1 VARDYDICVVGGG
14 IQGCGVAQAAAAA
27 GYSVVL
33 LEKNGL
39 ASATS
44 SRSSKLIHGGLRY
57 LESGQFHLVAESIKE
72 RELLIKIAPGLVRR
86 VPFYIPLYKY
96 TSRKSWQIFLGLSL
110 YALFGRLKAVACFRH
125 IPEKDWLQLDGLT
138 GKNLKSVYQY
148 TDAQTDDIKL
158 TRAVMN
164 SAVELGAELIC
175 PAMFQNAVYENQTYT
190 VTYEKDNQVRNLDCK
205 VLINASGPWVNHV
218 QKRITPNVDETPIE
232 LVQGA
237 HIIIRQPAPK
247 GIYYVE
253 SPGDRRAVF
262 IMPWY
267 GQTMVGTTETP
278 FTGDPAKIEPT
289 EHELDYLQ
297 NIVKYY
303 FPTYDDQILHSFA
316 GVRVLPKGKG
326 SMFNRTRETVYFT
339 DPALPGYIA
348 LMGGKL
354 TGYRATAQKAMKMVR
369 SFLPVKSAIADT
381 REIILKDIAE

>member
-1 VARDYDICVVGGG
+1 MSRHYDICVIGGG

-33 LEKNGL
+33 LEKSGL

-57 LESGQFHLVAESIKE
+57 LESGQFHLVAESIHE
-72 RELLIKIAPGLVRR
+72 RELLIKIAPALVKR
-86 VPFYIPLYKY
+86 VPFYIPLYKQ
-96 TSRKSWQIFLGLSL
+96 TGRKSWQIFIGLSL
-110 YALFGRLKAVACFRH
+110 YALFARLKAVACFRR
-125 IPEKDWLQLDGLT
+125 IPEKDWGKLDGLT
-138 GKNLKSVYQY
+138 EKNLKSVFQY

-175 PAMFQNAVYENQTYT
+175 PARFNNAHYENKLYTVVYEQ
-190 VTYEKDNQVRNLDCK
+190 DNQVNELNCT
-205 VLINASGPWVNHV
+205 VLINAGGPWVNKI
-218 QKRITPNVDETPIE
+218 QKNITPGVKETPIE

-237 HIIIRQPAPK
+237 HIVIKQPAPK

-253 SPGDRRAVF
+253 SPSDKRAVF

-267 GQTMVGTTETP
+267 EHTMVGTTETH
-278 FTGDPAKIEPT
+278 FEGDPDTIKPT
-289 EHELDYLQ
+289 EHERDYLQ

-303 FPTYDDQILHSFA
+303 FPGYDTEIVHAFA
-316 GVRVLPKGKG
+316 GARVLPKSEK
-326 SMFNRTRETVYFT
+326 SMFNRPRDTVYFT
-339 DPALPGYIA
+339 DAILPGYLA

-354 TGYRATAQKAMKMVR
+354 TGYRATAEKTINMIKT
-369 SFLPVKSAIADT
+369 FLPVKKPVADT
-381 REIILKDIAE
+381 RKIHLS

>member
-1 VARDYDICVVGGG
+1 VTRQYDICVVGGG
-14 IQGCGVAQAAAAA
+14 IQGCGVAQAAVAA

-33 LEKNGL
+33 LEKTSL

-57 LESGQFHLVAESIKE
+57 LESGQFQLVAESIRE
-72 RELLIKIAPGLVRR
+72 RELLINNAPGLVRR
-86 VPFYIPLYKY
+86 VPFYIPLYKH

-110 YALFGRLKAVACFRH
+110 YALFGRLKALACFRRL
-125 IPEKDWLQLDGLT
+125 PEKDWSQLDGLT
-138 GKNLKSVYQY
+138 EKNLKSVYQY
-148 TDAQTDDIKL
+148 TDAQTDDVKL
-158 TRAVMN
+158 TRAVMH

-175 PAMFQNAVYENQTYT
+175 PARFQAACYENKTYT
-190 VTYEKDNQVRNLDCK
+190 VTYEKDNQVLDLSCR
-205 VLINASGPWVNHV
+205 VLINATGPWVNEI
-218 QKRITPNVDETPIE
+218 QKRISPQVEETPIE

-247 GIYYVE
+247 GVYYVE
-253 SPGDRRAVF
+253 SPSDRRAVF

-267 GQTMVGTTETP
+267 GHTMIGTTETP
-278 FTGDPAKIEPT
+278 FEGDPAKIEPT

-303 FPTYDDQILHSFA
+303 FPSYDDQIIHSFA
-316 GVRVLPKGKG
+316 GVRVLPKDKG

-339 DPALPGYIA
+339 APGLPGYIA

-354 TGYRATAQKAMKMVR
+354 TGYRATAEKVMEMSRA
-369 SFLPVKSAIADT
+369 FLSVKEPVADT
-381 REIILKDIAE
+381 REIMLEEIIE